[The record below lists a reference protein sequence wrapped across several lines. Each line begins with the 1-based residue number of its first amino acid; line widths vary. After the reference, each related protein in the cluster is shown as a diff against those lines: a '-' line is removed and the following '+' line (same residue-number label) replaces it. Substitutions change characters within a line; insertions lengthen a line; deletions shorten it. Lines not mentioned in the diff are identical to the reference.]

1 MDIEKWFEP
10 IKAGHI
16 MASLFYDSPIDFTL
30 IGTQRR
36 MWSRFS
42 GDTARISPRGN
53 SAVVSCQVSIGLRL
67 ALDSFRMLF
76 FSCSTHV
83 GNAREKVSVA
93 SPPAAH
99 LPRKCFGWKRLE
111 ELPNRF
117 HQSPAARSE
126 PSRATLSHRFF
137 FLLQKALSNFTDSH
151 LIVPRLT

>member
-76 FSCSTHV
+76 FFLLD
-83 GNAREKVSVA
+83 ARWECTRESFGRFTSSRAPPSEMFWMETIGGVA
-93 SPPAAH
+93 QSIPPIAGREIRA
-99 LPRKCFGWKRLE
+99 
-111 ELPNRF
+111 
-117 HQSPAARSE
+117 E
-126 PSRATLSHRFF
+126 PSDLVAPVFF
-137 FLLQKALSNFTDSH
+137 SSSKSSIEFH
-151 LIVPRLT
+151 